1 LVIQREAL
9 MFLAGFILGFAL
21 GSLCMLFAIGLF
33 SGRTSVDDPMP
44 GFSKRAPAEEPE
56 SFGGSV

>member
-1 LVIQREAL
+1 